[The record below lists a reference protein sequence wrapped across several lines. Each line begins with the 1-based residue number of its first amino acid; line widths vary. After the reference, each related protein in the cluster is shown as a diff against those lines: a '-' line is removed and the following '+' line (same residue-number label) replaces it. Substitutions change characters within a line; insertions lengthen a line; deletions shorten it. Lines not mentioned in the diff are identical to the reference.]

1 MLHGHFLFIFFFRRS
16 YIDNVIEKFGRKGRK
31 EEARLEQS
39 CLRFSLE
46 ESIWFKK
53 GQEVAEFLSISLDP
67 VISVD
72 EYEHYIT
79 IRGALELSGEYRVA
93 EGEGDDLDLYDFSTH
108 RLIQRVTT
116 REDGISELFHRF
128 PVDITIPKNRIF
140 NLEDVYVTIESFDYD
155 LGEGGRLSL
164 MADISI
170 SGIGEGAV
178 HEEEKEDVEPW
189 FEPFEAT
196 ARKEVYEEEM
206 AAQEE
211 EQTPEPAQDEAPI
224 AEEEQDEPAQA
235 EQLEEQ
241 APVLEHEAKV
251 SIGAAKQKE
260 NDQATEAKASENE
273 KPRKENA
280 LYLTELFSKEQGEDF
295 SRLKICI
302 VQQGDSMDKIAQRY
316 DVTVQQLLRA
326 NHLDYET
333 ELHEGQLLYIPVP
346 AGSRS

>member
-1 MLHGHFLFIFFFRRS
+1 M
-16 YIDNVIEKFGRKGRK
+16 
-31 EEARLEQS
+31 EQS
-39 CLRFSLE
+39 YLRFSLE

-79 IRGALELSGEYRVA
+79 IRGALELSGEYRMVD
-93 EGEGDDLDLYDFSTH
+93 EEGDELDLHDFSTH
-108 RLIQRVTT
+108 RFIQQVTT

-128 PVDITIPKNRIF
+128 PVDITIPKSRIY

-178 HEEEKEDVEPW
+178 NEEELGQEESW
-189 FEPFEAT
+189 FEPFEAV
-196 ARKEVYEEEM
+196 ARKEVYDKEVYERENEENVVENN
-206 AAQEE
+206 Q
-211 EQTPEPAQDEAPI
+211 
-224 AEEEQDEPAQA
+224 AEIMENIENETNRDDHENTDLHVDV
-235 EQLEEQ
+235 EQLEEKE
-241 APVLEHEAKV
+241 PVLENEAKV
-251 SIGAAKQKE
+251 SIGAAKQRE
-260 NDQATEAKASENE
+260 DDVAEEAEGHP

-280 LYLTELFSKEQGEDF
+280 LYLTKLFSKEQGEDF
-295 SRLKICI
+295 SRVKICI

-316 DVTVQQLLRA
+316 DLSVQQILRA

-333 ELHEGQLLYIPVP
+333 ELREGQLLYIPVP
-346 AGSRS
+346 ASNRP